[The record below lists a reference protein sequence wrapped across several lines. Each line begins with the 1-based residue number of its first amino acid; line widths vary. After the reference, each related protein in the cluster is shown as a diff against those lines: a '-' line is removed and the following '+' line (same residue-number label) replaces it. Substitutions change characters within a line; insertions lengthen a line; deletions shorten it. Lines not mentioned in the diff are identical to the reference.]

1 MSKRVVSLRAT
12 YLSLRAVARLGGV
25 TPQRLRRYEA
35 EGLIAADRVIEG
47 EREERLYQMAVVHR
61 VRRIRS
67 YESIGV
73 NLAGI
78 EVILRLLEQRGG
90 RSKR

>member
-1 MSKRVVSLRAT
+1 MTRRVSIRGT
-12 YLSLRAVARLGGV
+12 YLSPRAVARLGGV
-25 TPQRLRRYEA
+25 TPRRLRRYEE
-35 EGLIAADRVIEG
+35 EGLIVAERVIQG
-47 EREERLYQMAVVHR
+47 EREERLYAMSVVHR

-78 EVILRLLEQRGG
+78 EVILRLLEQQAR
-90 RSKR
+90 RSSR